1 MAKNRFD
8 ECVDI
13 VFRFEGGYSDYAEDR
28 GGKTKYGI
36 TESTMLLAY
45 KKGIVLYKNIY
56 DLTLEDAK
64 KIYQVEYWDRCR
76 CDEIPAPIDLCV
88 FDASVN
94 CGVSASG
101 KFLQTA
107 LNIYLELRGNNTML
121 KIDGIIGE
129 KTIKVIESISSIS
142 HAQFVCSRVNDERI
156 AYYLDVC
163 KRNKSQMAFLS
174 GWIRRVLE
182 LEKICLEELR

>member
-1 MAKNRFD
+1 MATRFD
-8 ECVDI
+8 KCVDI
-13 VFRFEGGYSDYAEDR
+13 VFRFEGGFSDYAEDR

-45 KKGIVLYKNIY
+45 QKGIVTCKSIY

-64 KIYQVEYWDRCR
+64 KIYRAEYWEKCR
-76 CDEIPAPIDLCV
+76 CYEMPVPIDLCV

-94 CGVSASG
+94 CGVRASG

-107 LNIYLELRGNNTML
+107 LNIYLELKGNNTML
-121 KIDGIIGE
+121 KIDGIIGD
-129 KTIKVIESISSIS
+129 KTINIAKYINNISDI
-142 HAQFVCSRVNDERI
+142 QFVCSRINDERI
-156 AYYLDVC
+156 AYYLDIC

-174 GWIRRVLE
+174 GWIKRVLE
-182 LEKICLEELR
+182 LEKICLEELK